1 MNKVNIVNIK
11 HWPEL
16 LYAHITLF
24 TDSKIINTEYK
35 YFCKLISN
43 VFIYRDV
50 GLFDM
55 ENSSIVNKQNQ

>member
-1 MNKVNIVNIK
+1 MNKINIVNIK
-11 HWPEL
+11 NWPEL

-24 TDSKIINTEYK
+24 TGSKVINTEYK
-35 YFCKLISN
+35 YFCKLMSN
-43 VFIYRDV
+43 VFMYRDV